1 MLDEMMLTED
11 DDLEIAVGLLIELVI
26 ETIGV
31 VPDRWVLPVS
41 AVVGA
46 GIVVLPPG

>member
-1 MLDEMMLTED
+1 MLDESMLTGD
-11 DDLEIAVGLLIELVI
+11 DDLEIAVELLIELVI
-26 ETIGV
+26 VTIGA

-46 GIVVLPPG
+46 GIVALPPG

>member
-1 MLDEMMLTED
+1 MLDEPMPTD
-11 DDLEIAVGLLIELVI
+11 NDDLESAVELLIEPVI
-26 ETIGV
+26 EKIEV